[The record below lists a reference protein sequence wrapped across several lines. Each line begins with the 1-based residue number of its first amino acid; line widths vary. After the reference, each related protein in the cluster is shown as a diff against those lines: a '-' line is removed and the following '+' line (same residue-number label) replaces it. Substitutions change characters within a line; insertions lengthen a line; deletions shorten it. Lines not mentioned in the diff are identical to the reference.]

1 MGWKADAGTIKADGS
16 GGVDF
21 WTADGS
27 LSSYVTDISAVPS
40 NLRKIVAAV
49 PPVLTATVVD
59 ATTILVRWLSIFNA
73 TTYELYRD
81 GVLIFA
87 GAGNSYTDSNL
98 AQGTTYSYTIKSYNI
113 RAGAGPASAPILAVT
128 PIFST
133 TRRWTP
139 GHYVAIA
146 DFQRVAAGGIPNP
159 TVVSNAG
166 PVSTG
171 VKALVVR
178 YDWNEIETSQNTF
191 DWTRLNKEIAQ
202 CATLGV
208 QLFPMIVVRN
218 FAGSN
223 VVGFTGALAG
233 QVTGTLTAAVT
244 NGSYGCLFAN
254 DDVRIVT
261 VTGGTHVTW
270 SGALSADPA
279 IHFTASVGGALSGTL
294 TAALANGPH
303 TVLFSNGQ
311 LRTVTVANSTAASW
325 TPALSAGVVTA
336 GILTDGVTNLTSNS
350 PLPQYLWNYA
360 QPFTTS
366 LASGGGGWQAWRWS
380 PTLLARYRVLVNAIG
395 THLDSNPNFGGIAT
409 QETSTGSSAGG
420 VASTYT
426 LDGFVGTDAYT
437 SAGYI
442 AAMKKETDYI
452 ATACPS
458 ARQLLYANFIS
469 GTSNNQGTSLLL
481 DLAIYGQT
489 NGVIWGGPDLV
500 TDLEPGQINT
510 RCYTNYTKVHN
521 GTEGVLAPGPTFCS
535 IQSAEWTGQQ
545 PAQVGT
551 VNLQDLYNYATSTFT
566 YTTGG
571 ARDHSPTAPSTQRS
585 PLNLDI
591 IVTDWHNTG
600 SPSYAIDWRP
610 IIAAHP
616 TFGTVTPA

>member
-1 MGWKADAGTIKADGS
+1 MGWKADASTIKADGS

-27 LSSYVTDISAVPS
+27 LSSYVTDVSAAPS

-59 ATTILVRWLSIFNA
+59 STTILVRWLSIFNA
-73 TTYELYRD
+73 TAYELYRD

-87 GAGNSYTDSNL
+87 GSGNSYTDSGL
-98 AQGTTYSYTIKSYNI
+98 ATGTSFSYTIKSYNI
-113 RAGAGPASAPILAVT
+113 RAGAGPASSPTIGIT
-128 PIFST
+128 PVVSSA
-133 TRRWTP
+133 RRWTP
-139 GHYVAIA
+139 GHYIAIA

-178 YDWNEIETSQNTF
+178 YDWNEIETSQNVF
-191 DWTRLNKEIAQ
+191 NWTRLDKEIGQ

-218 FAGSN
+218 FTGSTN
-223 VVGFTGALAG
+223 VTFTGSVGGA
-233 QVTGTLTAAVT
+233 TSGTLSAAVANVT
-244 NGSYGCLFAN
+244 YGMLFSN
-254 DDVRIVT
+254 NDVRIVT
-261 VTGGTHVTW
+261 VTGGTHAAW
-270 SGALSADPA
+270 SGA
-279 IHFTASVGGALSGTL
+279 I
-294 TAALANGPH
+294 
-303 TVLFSNGQ
+303 
-311 LRTVTVANSTAASW
+311 
-325 TPALSAGVVTA
+325 TA
-336 GILTDGVTNLTSNS
+336 GSVTTAVMNPATNS
-350 PLPQYLWNYA
+350 PLPSYLWGYG
-360 QPFTTS
+360 QPFIAGVGTGS
-366 LASGGGGWQAWRWS
+366 GGWQSWRWS
-380 PTLLARYRVLVNAIG
+380 PTYLARYRVLVNAIG
-395 THLDSNPNFGGIAT
+395 TRYDANPNFGGIAT
-409 QETSTGSSAGG
+409 QETSTGSSNGG

-442 AAMKKETDYI
+442 GAMKKETDYI
-452 ATACPS
+452 ATACPH
-458 ARQLLYANFIS
+458 ARQLQYTNFIS
-469 GTSNNQGTSLLL
+469 GVSNSQGTSLLL

-510 RCYTNYTKVHN
+510 RCYTNYNKVHF
-521 GTEGVLAPGPTFCS
+521 GTGGVLVPGPTFCS
-535 IQSAEWTGQQ
+535 IQSAEWTGAS

-551 VNLQDLYNYATSTFT
+551 VNLPDLYNYATSSFT
-566 YTTGG
+566 YSTG
-571 ARDHSPTAPSTQRS
+571 RDHSPTAPSTQRS

-600 SPSYAIDWRP
+600 SPSYAVDWRP
-610 IIAAHP
+610 IVAAHP
-616 TFGTVTPA
+616 TFGTVTPT